1 MTIVSAQIVGMLV
14 LAGIVL
20 FAVEGHINDEVFP
33 EPSNIESVVRSI
45 FNHVQSYVGMGDFRH
60 VPLTH
65 GGRFVTITTSIAILI
80 ILTTYTALITSAMVA
95 KAEVGGTFKN
105 LKEARKKAVE

>member
-1 MTIVSAQIVGMLV
+1 M
-14 LAGIVL
+14 
-20 FAVEGHINDEVFP
+20 
-33 EPSNIESVVRSI
+33 
-45 FNHVQSYVGMGDFRH
+45 QSFVGMGDFRH
-60 VPLTH
+60 APLTH
-65 GGRFVTITTSIAILI
+65 GGRFVMVTTSVAILI